1 MMGEHVREGVFRV
14 VDVSVQRSGGSHT
27 QFVRDPAN
35 HDVQL
40 RSFFA
45 RTGQDFT
52 RFNYLGE
59 WHSHPTFEPLPSAV
73 DIATMQS
80 LVEDPKVGAN
90 FLILLIAT
98 LTAGRRIDVSAMAFT
113 PNALPVTVAIH
124 YEHEHSGVRGLRK
137 LLRYMS
143 EWSRSTKS

>member
-1 MMGEHVREGVFRV
+1 MGEHVRDGVFRV

-27 QFVRDPAN
+27 QFIRDPAN
-35 HDVQL
+35 HDAQL
-40 RSFFA
+40 RAFFA

-90 FLILLIAT
+90 FLILFIAT
-98 LTAGRRIDVSAMAFT
+98 LTAGTRIDASAIAFAPNT
-113 PNALPVTVAIH
+113 PPVTVAID
-124 YEHEHSGVRGLRK
+124 YEHENCGVRGLSK
-137 LLRYMS
+137 LLRYLS